1 MTTYVKTTKEA
12 VMTALGAKFS
22 AISGIA
28 FVDYQRVYDQGI
40 DKARCPGVYLNDVR
54 IDKEKLLSDITK
66 NEFTIGV
73 VGFVWAEDD
82 ENLATILNTFLES
95 CKDAVISD
103 RSLGGIVY
111 TTNIDVI
118 ETDGGNRHPQGM
130 FVMMLLVTFFSSE

>member
-1 MTTYVKTTKEA
+1 MSIYVKTTKEA
-12 VMTALGAKFS
+12 IMTALGVKFN
-22 AISGIA
+22 AISGIK

-40 DKARCPGVYLNDVR
+40 DKARSPGVFLNDVR

-73 VGFVWAEDD
+73 VGFVWAEED
-82 ENLATILNTFLES
+82 ENLATILNAFLET
-95 CKDAVISD
+95 CKDAVVSD
-103 RSLGGIVY
+103 RRLVGTVY

-118 ETDGGNRHPQGM
+118 ETDGGNRHPQGV